1 MKKVLSLVIVLVAVF
16 ALSGCNK
23 GYSSD
28 YEVLSIEQLKA
39 EESVKITFRIPFTT
53 TAIVNQIDDMIASF
67 NEEYP
72 NVHVKVETIGGYDEM
87 KDATILHI
95 GGGKAPTL
103 TVGYPD
109 HFAEYLITEAIIPLD
124 KFIESEDPR
133 IGYTQEELNDF
144 LPGYLNESRQFDS
157 EKSFIGMPFNKST
170 ELLFYNKDFFEEFD
184 LEVPETW
191 EELRALSAQIYEIVE
206 DIEDGEYSFLG
217 NIATN
222 IDDEHF
228 IPMMY
233 DSTGN
238 LFTTIIHQFGG
249 KYTESIYRSNGVTD
263 VQRGKLSF
271 ANNNKAKEAL
281 TYLQT
286 LASENVFTVPEAW
299 EGKYGSNFFINS
311 QILLNVGSTAGA
323 SHYSDSIGEWAV
335 APIPYYD
342 EDHKF
347 VIQQGTNLCIFSQA
361 SDMEKLAAWLLIKH
375 FLTPENTAR
384 FAMATGYL
392 PVRASAY
399 ELQEYVDF
407 LNDETQDTAKVHKAA
422 AAYSANGWQYFV
434 DPAWSGSNKVR
445 NEAGTALTQILVYK
459 TDVQQA
465 INDAIN
471 RIGQ

>member
-445 NEAGTALTQILVYK
+445 TEAGTALTQILVYK

>member
-347 VIQQGTNLCIFSQA
+347 VIQQGTNFCIFSQA

-445 NEAGTALTQILVYK
+445 TEAGTALTQILVYK

>member
-286 LASENVFTVPEAW
+286 LSSENVFTVPEAW

-445 NEAGTALTQILVYK
+445 TEAGTALTQILVYK